1 MRNYKTFFSLKLL
14 YRLLIHL
21 LWLQFQIFILLLKM
35 AYLYSVENHTSH
47 LQNHYNK
54 VRCFHTE
61 KYDFHYQDDIHVQ
74 NVFEQG
80 TL

>member
-1 MRNYKTFFSLKLL
+1 
-14 YRLLIHL
+14 
-21 LWLQFQIFILLLKM
+21 M